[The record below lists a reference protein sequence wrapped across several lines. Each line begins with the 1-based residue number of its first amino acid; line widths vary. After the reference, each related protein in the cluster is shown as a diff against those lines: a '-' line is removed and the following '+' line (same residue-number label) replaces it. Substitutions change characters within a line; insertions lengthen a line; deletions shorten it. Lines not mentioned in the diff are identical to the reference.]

1 MDNEKENNVYDEKSN
16 DFEKNYRDYKKP
28 LEEDYIH
35 MKILNELA
43 KNSPENVEKIQKEH
57 TFEEKTENI
66 EKSEE
71 KGNQIIEEG
80 EDKKQAEI
88 GEKID
93 ETAIDSSGEHNIT
106 FQFSSDKV
114 GKYKEKFKN
123 QHVLYENVILDYKK
137 WISRIQELVAYIKKG
152 YENIEKESGKN
163 ELNIKLEKMIQ
174 IDEVSCNKLFNVDGF
189 ENLTEEQVKSYI
201 NANRNI
207 IEDGIKERDSLIEI
221 YFVLVNSYIFPLIDN
236 FNFKS
241 SIGTDIEEKKQRE
254 LQKIKKYKEQLQ
266 SDDIAYEKSLLEY
279 KTWIV
284 RNKEL
289 VVYLEKNCMDISR
302 IIEEFNAS
310 IEHKID
316 MLEEKDKELLTNRIK
331 GINMINKMC
340 RNMLNMGLNKMKNI
354 QEKSYDKLFFIE
366 DFQNLTEEQIT
377 NIFNSNYNI
386 ITSIRNEKDS
396 IVRSYFKFIN
406 SQLLPIIDG
415 VDSGIQY
422 LNTNNITAL
431 KYIIS
436 DIYENMDKVLKE
448 LLENIKI
455 REIKTNKSE
464 TINFNLHQAID
475 IEYTRIQE
483 MDETVAEVIRKGYEY
498 LEDIYSTGIN
508 YIVRQVQV
516 IAYKF
521 KAPENTSV

>member
-1 MDNEKENNVYDEKSN
+1 ML
-16 DFEKNYRDYKKP
+16 KK
-28 LEEDYIH
+28 
-35 MKILNELA
+35 
-43 KNSPENVEKIQKEH
+43 
-57 TFEEKTENI
+57 
-66 EKSEE
+66 
-71 KGNQIIEEG
+71 
-80 EDKKQAEI
+80 
-88 GEKID
+88 
-93 ETAIDSSGEHNIT
+93 
-106 FQFSSDKV
+106 
-114 GKYKEKFKN
+114 
-123 QHVLYENVILDYKK
+123 
-137 WISRIQELVAYIKKG
+137 
-152 YENIEKESGKN
+152 
-163 ELNIKLEKMIQ
+163 
-174 IDEVSCNKLFNVDGF
+174 
-189 ENLTEEQVKSYI
+189 
-201 NANRNI
+201 
-207 IEDGIKERDSLIEI
+207 
-221 YFVLVNSYIFPLIDN
+221 
-236 FNFKS
+236 
-241 SIGTDIEEKKQRE
+241 KKQRE

-289 VVYLEKNCMDISR
+289 VVCLEKNCMDISH
-302 IIEEFNAS
+302 IIEEFNVS

-340 RNMLNMGLNKMKNI
+340 RNMLNMGLNKIKNI
-354 QEKSYDKLFFIE
+354 EEKSYDKLCTIE

-396 IVRSYFKFIN
+396 IVRAYFKFIN

-436 DIYENMDKVLKE
+436 DIYGDMDRVLKK

-455 REIKTNKSE
+455 REIKTDKSE

-475 IEYTRIQE
+475 IEYTKIQE

>member
-1 MDNEKENNVYDEKSN
+1 
-16 DFEKNYRDYKKP
+16 
-28 LEEDYIH
+28 
-35 MKILNELA
+35 
-43 KNSPENVEKIQKEH
+43 
-57 TFEEKTENI
+57 
-66 EKSEE
+66 
-71 KGNQIIEEG
+71 
-80 EDKKQAEI
+80 
-88 GEKID
+88 
-93 ETAIDSSGEHNIT
+93 
-106 FQFSSDKV
+106 
-114 GKYKEKFKN
+114 
-123 QHVLYENVILDYKK
+123 
-137 WISRIQELVAYIKKG
+137 
-152 YENIEKESGKN
+152 
-163 ELNIKLEKMIQ
+163 
-174 IDEVSCNKLFNVDGF
+174 
-189 ENLTEEQVKSYI
+189 
-201 NANRNI
+201 
-207 IEDGIKERDSLIEI
+207 
-221 YFVLVNSYIFPLIDN
+221 
-236 FNFKS
+236 
-241 SIGTDIEEKKQRE
+241 
-254 LQKIKKYKEQLQ
+254 
-266 SDDIAYEKSLLEY
+266 
-279 KTWIV
+279 
-284 RNKEL
+284 
-289 VVYLEKNCMDISR
+289 MDISH
-302 IIEEFNAS
+302 IIEEFNVS

-340 RNMLNMGLNKMKNI
+340 RNMLNMGLNKIKNI
-354 QEKSYDKLFFIE
+354 EEKSYDKLCTIE

-396 IVRSYFKFIN
+396 IVRAYFKFIN
-406 SQLLPIIDG
+406 SQLLSIIDG

-436 DIYENMDKVLKE
+436 DIYGDMDRVLKK

-455 REIKTNKSE
+455 REIKTDKSE

-475 IEYTRIQE
+475 IEYTKIQE